1 MDYVLDTLGD
11 KEIPNEFKVLKE
23 GGKLVSLRGLPN
35 GRFAKRAGL
44 SPFKQF
50 LFKIAGSKYD
60 KMAGLKNQTY
70 DFLFVH
76 EDGRQLEQIGKLF
89 NAENPL
95 KTSIDTVFTLAQVN
109 EALEKVKQGRSKGK
123 TVIKIAE

>member
-1 MDYVLDTLGD
+1 
-11 KEIPNEFKVLKE
+11 
-23 GGKLVSLRGLPN
+23 
-35 GRFAKRAGL
+35 
-44 SPFKQF
+44 
-50 LFKIAGSKYD
+50 
-60 KMAGLKNQTY
+60 MAGLKNQTY
-70 DFLFVH
+70 DFIFVH

-95 KTSIDTVFTLAQVN
+95 ETSIDTVFTLEQVN